1 MTQEFEI
8 ICKKMPN
15 VGQWVV
21 VCRPP
26 CMICTA
32 KYIGDKWEVWDVGKW
47 RFSLVPTQIIK
58 DIAEVREYG
67 VKKYGDSES
76 WKEVE
81 IVRYTDAL
89 GRHYLEMLKD
99 PLSKDDES
107 GIEHYKHM
115 ACNMAFI
122 CELLNVPF

>member
-1 MTQEFEI
+1 MSEKNQEI
-8 ICKKMPN
+8 K
-15 VGQWVV
+15 
-21 VCRPP
+21 
-26 CMICTA
+26 A
-32 KYIGDKWEVWDVGKW
+32 DAGKW

-58 DIAEVREYG
+58 DISEVRVYG
-67 VKKYGDSES
+67 VQKYGDSTS

-81 IVRYTDAL
+81 LDRYADAL
-89 GRHYLEMLKD
+89 GRHFIEFLKD

-115 ACNMAFI
+115 ACNVAFI